1 MAFISLRAVRVS
13 CQIPQN
19 AVAEAPLG
27 AELPGAEALAGA
39 EAVLGEAPLGAE
51 ALLGARLPQ
60 ADSARARAVVTNGV
74 ASNPSRPVLRDV
86 CSMRL

>member
-13 CQIPQN
+13 CQISQN
-19 AVAEAPLG
+19 AAVEAPLG
-27 AELPGAEALAGA
+27 AELPRAEPLPEAEAL
-39 EAVLGEAPLGAE
+39 LGEPLLGAE
-51 ALLGARLPQ
+51 ALLGAGLPQ
-60 ADSARARAVVTNGV
+60 ADSARARAVVTSGV